1 MLKKFVL
8 AFAIL
13 AVALATAGTVP
24 GSHTY
29 TITIIQPTVV
39 NGTQL
44 KPGEYRL
51 LVEVTKVELRR
62 GKESIALPDAKVET
76 GDQKFETT
84 AIRYMGD
91 KIAEIRIGGTKTRV
105 LIAQ

>member
-1 MLKKFVL
+1 MLKRFVL

-29 TITIIQPTVV
+29 TITIVQPTVV

-51 LVEVTKVELRR
+51 LVDVTKVELKK
-62 GKESIALPDAKVET
+62 GKDSIELQNAKVEN
-76 GDQKFETT
+76 GDTKFDTT

-91 KIAEIRIGGTKTRV
+91 KLAEIRIGGTKTRV
-105 LIAQ
+105 VIAQ